1 MTLPHSRIARIPAAL
16 LASGIAGGAQA
27 ALVISK
33 HPTANTACSGG
44 VCTATSRNATLNVG
58 DLANLLA
65 ASDVAV
71 TTGSATHDIR
81 IDAAF
86 SWTSAN
92 RLTLDAARS
101 VEFDRSVTVAGNGGL
116 TIATNDGESSGDLS
130 FAAKGNVA
138 FWDLSSSLVID
149 GASYVLA
156 TDIATLASDIAAKPD
171 GAFALARHYNAK
183 SDGVYR
189 SAPIPTTF
197 TGRFEGL
204 GNTIANLSID
214 DSDDSAVGLFAHV
227 GAQGS
232 LRDIALST
240 ATVTSTTSQQGIGV
254 GTLVG
259 LNEGTI
265 AHAQTAGIV
274 SGPNVSFVG
283 GLAGIDSGSIVSS
296 HADVGVT
303 AGNSAFAGGLAGS
316 VTASGTILASSAT
329 GAVSGAFALQG
340 GGLVGTNA
348 GLIAQSFATGA
359 VAAQSVGEKLGG
371 LVGFDDGTIRDC
383 YASGNAAV
391 EVASYAGGLVG
402 FYQPTGG
409 ASIATS
415 YSLGAPSG
423 GSDAFVGGF
432 LGFDN
437 SSGGGIGFAYW
448 DTETSGIADPSRGAG
463 NLANDPGIKGLSS
476 GRLQKHLPQGFDAK
490 TWSQNPAMNGGFPY
504 LAANP
509 PR

>member
-1 MTLPHSRIARIPAAL
+1 MTPVCSRIARIPAAL
-16 LASGIAGGAQA
+16 LAIGIAGGAQA
-27 ALVISK
+27 AIVISK
-33 HPTANTACSGG
+33 HPTVNIACSGS
-44 VCTATSRNATLNVG
+44 VCTATSRNATLNAG

-65 ASDVAV
+65 ASDVTVA
-71 TTGSATHDIR
+71 TGSATHDIR

-86 SWTSAN
+86 SWTSAS

-101 VEFDRSVTVAGNGGL
+101 IAVGRPVTVAGSGGL
-116 TIATNDGESSGDLS
+116 TIATNDGGSGGDLS

-138 FWDLSSSLVID
+138 FWDLSGSLVID
-149 GASYVLA
+149 GASYTLA
-156 TDIATLASDIAAKPD
+156 ADIATLASDIAAKPN
-171 GAFALARHYNAK
+171 GTFALARRYDAK
-183 SDGVYR
+183 PDGVYR
-189 SAPIPTTF
+189 SAPIPATF

-214 DSDDSAVGLFAHV
+214 DSDDTEVGLFAHV

-232 LRDIALST
+232 LRDIALSD
-240 ATVTSTTSQQGIGV
+240 ADVASTTSQQGTGL
-254 GTLVG
+254 GALAG

-265 AHAQTAGIV
+265 AGARTAGTV
-274 SGPNVSFVG
+274 SGPDVSFVG
-283 GLAGIDSGSIVSS
+283 GLAGIDSGTIVSS
-296 HADVGVT
+296 HADIGVT

-329 GAVSGAFALQG
+329 GAVSGAFALEG

-371 LVGFDDGTIRDC
+371 LVGFDSGTIRDC
-383 YASGNAAV
+383 YASGSAAV
-391 EVASYAGGLVG
+391 EVAPYAGGLVG

-423 GSDAFVGGF
+423 QSDAFVGGF

-437 SSGGGIGFAYW
+437 SSGGSIGFAYW
-448 DTETSGIADPSRGAG
+448 DTETSGIADPSQGAG
-463 NLANDPGIKGLSS
+463 NPANDPGIKGLSS
-476 GRLQKHLPQGFDAK
+476 DRLQKRLPRGFDAII
-490 TWSQNPAMNGGFPY
+490 WSQDPAMNGGFPY
-504 LAANP
+504 LAANSP
-509 PR
+509 Q